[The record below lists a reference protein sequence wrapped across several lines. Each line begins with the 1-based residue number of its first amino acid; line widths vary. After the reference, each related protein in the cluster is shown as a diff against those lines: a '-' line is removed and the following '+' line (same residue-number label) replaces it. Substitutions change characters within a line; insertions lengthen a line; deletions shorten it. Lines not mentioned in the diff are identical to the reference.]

1 MPAGNPFAPV
11 IEVGG
16 QGTVGPVSGSG
27 NAGIQI
33 GGTQVGDHHASAGFV
48 LVGLIALY
56 LLYTKR
62 FRFSTRVG

>member
-16 QGTVGPVSGSG
+16 TASVGGVSGSG
-27 NAGIQI
+27 NAGLQI
-33 GGTQVGDHHASAGFV
+33 GDTQIGDHHASAALV
-48 LVGLIALY
+48 LVGLVALY